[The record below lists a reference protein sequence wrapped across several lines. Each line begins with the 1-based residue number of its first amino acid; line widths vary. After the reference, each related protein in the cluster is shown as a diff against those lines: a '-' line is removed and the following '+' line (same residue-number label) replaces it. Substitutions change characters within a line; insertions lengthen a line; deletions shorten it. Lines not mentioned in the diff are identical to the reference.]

1 MTEEIFDTR
10 VREMENRLY
19 RTARALLPS
28 DEDCADAIQ
37 NAVFAAWRRIGSLR
51 DENLFGP
58 WLIRILINCCRDVQR
73 SRQQRKR
80 EVPLEDHPV
89 PAPNQEQ
96 NLDLERA
103 LLLLPEK
110 WRLPIVLHYLD
121 GLTIE
126 EAAKVLRLPATTV
139 KGRVHQGLERL
150 RVLLKE
156 EEI

>member
-1 MTEEIFDTR
+1 MNEEAFDAR
-10 VREMENRLY
+10 VRGMENRLY
-19 RTARALLPS
+19 RTARAMLPS

-51 DENLFGP
+51 DESLFGP

-73 SRQQRKR
+73 NRQQRKQ
-80 EVPLEDHPV
+80 EVTLEGQQV
-89 PAPNQEQ
+89 AAPNQER
-96 NLDLERA
+96 NLDLEQA
-103 LLLLPEK
+103 LLRLPEK

-126 EAAKVLRLPATTV
+126 EAAKVLHLPATTV

-156 EEI
+156 EET